1 MNIFINNIERRPK
14 RKTRKNR
21 EKIVVNQKLAFYINN
36 GLMYSYPHIVVKYE
50 DDINTQLPIPAV

>member
-1 MNIFINNIERRPK
+1 MKEDLRGK
-14 RKTRKNR
+14 REKIR

-50 DDINTQLPIPAV
+50 DDINTQLPIPAVWWVAL